1 LPVDHLV
8 DGGLMSQCTMMLINK
23 RKTDGETM
31 TENIQALALLH
42 ALCMAI
48 RLA

>member
-1 LPVDHLV
+1 
-8 DGGLMSQCTMMLINK
+8 MMLINK
-23 RKTDGETM
+23 RKMDGETM
-31 TENIQALALLH
+31 AENVQALVLLH

>member
-1 LPVDHLV
+1 
-8 DGGLMSQCTMMLINK
+8 MSQIMIQK
-23 RKTDGETM
+23 IDGEKAP
-31 TENIQALALLH
+31 ENIQALALLH

>member
-1 LPVDHLV
+1 
-8 DGGLMSQCTMMLINK
+8 MNE
-23 RKTDGETM
+23 RKTDEETM
-31 TENIQALALLH
+31 SENIQALALLH